1 MYAPKYLHDHGSYK
15 FIYIPCSMYCRL
27 ACISSHLASFVPP
40 TVSRLEIHPE
50 LHILYYLFQ

>member
-15 FIYIPCSMYCRL
+15 FIFIPCSMYCRL

-40 TVSRLEIHPE
+40 TVSGLEVHPE
-50 LHILYYLFQ
+50 LHILY